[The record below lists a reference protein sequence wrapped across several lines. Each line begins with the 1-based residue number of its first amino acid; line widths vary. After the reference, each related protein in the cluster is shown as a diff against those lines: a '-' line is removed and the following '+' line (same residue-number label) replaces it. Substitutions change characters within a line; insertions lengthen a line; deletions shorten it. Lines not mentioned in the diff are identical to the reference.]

1 MARSKINAPTTD
13 LVTDTGSVLWSFIK
27 GEQLEFPITL
37 KFLDDATAGYTYE
50 AVVIEADNANNKG
63 LPTAAL
69 TGGVQTTIAT
79 RIPTNRGT
87 WDAAQAYNREDVVLY
102 NGVYYRLYD
111 GLIRVNALTPD
122 LDATWITTQLNKI
135 YIRFPSTLG
144 STWVTQPTVA
154 KSSYGFFELRVTENS
169 ATFPRT
175 WKPVRGLVEIQFSPT
190 DLVT

>member
-1 MARSKINAPTTD
+1 MARSKINVPTTD

-37 KFLDDATAGYTYE
+37 NFLDNATSGYTYE
-50 AVVIEADNANNKG
+50 AVVIEADNVNNKG

-69 TGGVQTTIAT
+69 TNGVRTTIAT
-79 RIPTNRGT
+79 RVPTDRGT
-87 WDAAQAYNREDVVLY
+87 WDPVQAYNTEDIVLY
-102 NGVYYRLYD
+102 SGVYYRLYD
-111 GLIRVNALTPD
+111 GFIRVSALTPA
-122 LDATWITTQLNKI
+122 LDTVWVIAQLNKI
-135 YIRFPSTLG
+135 YIRFPNTLG
-144 STWVTQPTVA
+144 ATWAIQPTVS

-190 DLVT
+190 ALVP